1 VELSPFIERYMLI
14 LTVDAL
20 GLSATRSNSFHNNAR
35 QNADNRQAE
44 RQNRK
49 YCDHLGV
56 FGRLAAPANPLCIA
70 GH

>member
-1 VELSPFIERYMLI
+1 VELSPFIDRYMLI
-14 LTVDAL
+14 LIVDAL
-20 GLSATRSNSFHNNAR
+20 GLSAMRGSSFHNNAR
-35 QNADNRQAE
+35 ENANNRQAE

-49 YCDHLGV
+49 YCDHPRV